1 MAENIGRPDENSF
14 GNQSFSDNLEKLNID
29 SSADNSNS
37 VWGNNQAKK
46 IAEQKSAQD
55 LAKNAEES
63 ALAQSSPDDAR
74 TAEAAEG
81 QNEGSFYRQ
90 KNTKDQKAKFKA
102 SKKYGPL
109 GAILGVLLFMMVAF
123 SGATSLSSFALVANG
138 LQQFNITRY
147 SMNARSS
154 YLLPRMLRGGLN
166 SKITTKGLFGFGKD
180 KFKISA
186 SMSKKLAANGIN
198 YLETT
203 GTDGKP
209 LNVLVYNDGP
219 DGKPMVVSAY
229 KEDAARIPDTIE
241 LTTNKIDADGVST
254 PVTTKIDVDSNNK
267 MGFRQALD
275 VNDNF
280 FKAEE
285 RSTRTLKGHVAGW
298 FDSIAEKVDVMLNNG
313 GRNRQA
319 NTKKDA
325 SDEEITANA
334 EKDGL
339 KEEAEDS
346 KGSIDVDDSDAD
358 AEEPTRVPADE
369 GSSALTKGMDTP
381 QVESAL
387 KTRAKKAAATI
398 GSAAAITAGLGY
410 ACTVLKVINS
420 ISQTVGALMRA
431 KVLNYVTGYTEAVH
445 KTKAGDGSTEL
456 HFYNKGLNTDG
467 PTRDIGGNIIPGKES
482 SSAMKSPA
490 VSQFFSNGQ
499 LKVKSSDPVARKFNT
514 ENAMQQAVFHSDEIQ
529 SSDINQVPQTLGTLL
544 SQAAGSLNTYKGC
557 VALQTTGDLAGI
569 FADVAEIAAAIP
581 SFGISLIIGEMG
593 KMLMKKAVSVAIVAS
608 IGMLVSMI
616 APYVARALARSLVS
630 NMVGEDAG
638 YAINS
643 GFNMYTGMQQRM
655 SSGLPATKKAL
666 IAQYHEQQS
675 VIASESRYDRQTKSP
690 LDPSSPHT
698 FMGSLMNSLIPL
710 ATTMSSPIMTFS
722 KINSAVASS
731 ISRLLPTAAADDI
744 NQIKTSINDNCPSGN
759 AFEEPLA
766 MDAFCNNYITTD
778 YSTMRTPPDEVFD
791 QVGAENFDLD
801 KIDENVNNGN
811 PEIKDNSELAKW
823 TLACAVRESHYG
835 VADSNI
841 SEATSGSAGVGSG
854 LIKSYTGAAIGAVP
868 VVGGIVQTIFNGRE
882 AANIGW
888 TTGEN
893 CVKEKYKYFSRY
905 SEDQRVLEA
914 AGLIEQSA
922 VTAYL
927 DRYFEKNP
935 LDYTDSG
942 IVARYTGM
950 TKDQAEVA
958 LGLLEYNTFLA
969 SYQSK
974 DKGPE
979 KLLQYDNYQ
988 YEATTV
994 IAEIMPNVLVVFT
1007 SNYQNQRQVVA
1018 MA

>member
-14 GNQSFSDNLEKLNID
+14 GNQSFSENLEKSNVD
-29 SSADNSNS
+29 STTDNSDS
-37 VWGNNQAKK
+37 AWGNNQSKK
-46 IAEQKSAQD
+46 IAEQKDAQD
-55 LAKNAEES
+55 LAKSAEES
-63 ALAQSSPDDAR
+63 ALKQPAPDNAR
-74 TAEAAEG
+74 AAEAAGG
-81 QNEGSFYRQ
+81 QTENSFYRQ
-90 KNTKDQKAKFKA
+90 KGGKDQKAKIKA
-102 SKKYGPL
+102 TKKYGPL
-109 GAILGVLLFMMVAF
+109 GAILGMLLFMMAAF
-123 SGATSLSSFALVANG
+123 SGATSLSSFAIVANG
-138 LQQFNITRY
+138 LQQFNITHY
-147 SMNARSS
+147 SMHARSS

-166 SKITTKGLFGFGKD
+166 SKITTKGLFGLGKD

-229 KEDAARIPDTIE
+229 NEDASRIPDTIE
-241 LTTNKIDADGVST
+241 FTTNKIDDNGVST

-275 VNDNF
+275 ANDNF

-298 FDSIAEKVDVMLNNG
+298 FDSISKKVDVMLNNG

-319 NTKKDA
+319 STKKDA
-325 SDEEITANA
+325 SDEEITTNA
-334 EKDGL
+334 ERDGL

-346 KGSIDVDDSDAD
+346 KGSIDVDDSDANAAD
-358 AEEPTRVPADE
+358 PNPVPADE

-381 QVESAL
+381 AVESAL
-387 KTRAKKAAATI
+387 KSRAKKAAATI
-398 GSAAAITAGLGY
+398 GSAAAITAGIGY
-410 ACTVLKVINS
+410 TCTVLKVINT

-431 KVLNYVTGYTEAVH
+431 KILNYVTGYTEAVH

-467 PTRDIGGNIIPGKES
+467 PTRDMGGNIIPGKES
-482 SSAMKSPA
+482 SSAMKSSA
-490 VSQFFSNGQ
+490 INQFFSDGQ

-514 ENAMQQAVFHSDEIQ
+514 ENAMQQAIFHGDEIQ
-529 SSDINQVPQTLGTLL
+529 SNDINQVPQTLGEML

-557 VALQTTGDLAGI
+557 IALQTTGDLLGI
-569 FADVAEIAAAIP
+569 FTDIAEIVAAVP
-581 SFGISLIIGEMG
+581 SFGISVIIGEMG
-593 KMLMKKAVSVAIVAS
+593 KMLMKKAVSVIIVAS
-608 IGMLVSMI
+608 VGMLVSMI
-616 APYVARALARSLVS
+616 APYVARALAKSLVS

-643 GFNMYTGMQQRM
+643 GFNMYTGIQQRM

-690 LDPSSPHT
+690 LDSSSPHT

-710 ATTMSSPIMTFS
+710 ATTMSSPITTFS

-744 NQIKTSINDNCPSGN
+744 NQIKTSINENCPSGN

-778 YSTMRTPPDEVFD
+778 YSTIRTPPDEVFD
-791 QVGAENFDLD
+791 QVGADNFELG

-841 SEATSGSAGVGSG
+841 SETISGSAGVGSG
-854 LIKSYTGAAIGAVP
+854 IIKTYTGAAIGSIP
-868 VVGGIVQTIFNGRE
+868 VVGGVVQTIFNGRE
-882 AANIGW
+882 AADIGW

-905 SEDQRVLEA
+905 SEDQRLLES

-922 VTAYL
+922 VTGYL

-935 LDYTDSG
+935 LDFTDSG

-969 SYQSK
+969 SYHPK
-974 DKGPE
+974 EKGPE
-979 KLLQYDNYQ
+979 KPIQYDNYQ

-994 IAEIMPNVLVVFT
+994 IAEIMPSVLVSFT
-1007 SNYQNQRQVVA
+1007 PNYQNQREVVA
-1018 MA
+1018 VA

>member
-14 GNQSFSDNLEKLNID
+14 GNQSFSENLEKSNVD
-29 SSADNSNS
+29 PTTDNSDS
-37 VWGNNQAKK
+37 AWGNNQAKK
-46 IAEQKSAQD
+46 VAEQKDAQD
-55 LAKNAEES
+55 LAKSAEES
-63 ALAQSSPDDAR
+63 ALNQSAPDDAR
-74 TAEAAEG
+74 AAEAAGG
-81 QNEGSFYRQ
+81 QTENSFYRQ
-90 KNTKDQKAKFKA
+90 KDGKDKKAKIKA
-102 SKKYGPL
+102 TKKYGPL
-109 GAILGVLLFMMVAF
+109 GAILGMLLFMMATF
-123 SGATSLSSFALVANG
+123 SGATSLSSFAIVANG
-138 LQQFNITRY
+138 LQQFNITHY

-166 SKITTKGLFGFGKD
+166 SKITTKGLFGLGKD

-229 KEDAARIPDTIE
+229 NEDASRIPDTIE
-241 LTTNKIDADGVST
+241 FTTNKIDADGVST
-254 PVTTKIDVDSNNK
+254 PVTTKINVDSDNK

-346 KGSIDVDDSDAD
+346 QGSIDVDDSDAD
-358 AEEPTRVPADE
+358 AEEPNRVPADE

-381 QVESAL
+381 AVESAL
-387 KTRAKKAAATI
+387 KSRAKKAAATI
-398 GSAAAITAGLGY
+398 GSASAITTGLGY
-410 ACTVLKVINS
+410 ACTVLKVINT
-420 ISQTVGALMRA
+420 ISQTVGALMRS

-467 PTRDIGGNIIPGKES
+467 PTRDMGGNIIPGKES
-482 SSAMKSPA
+482 SSAMKSSA
-490 VSQFFSNGQ
+490 ISQFFSNGQ

-529 SSDINQVPQTLGTLL
+529 SSDIHQVPQTLGKLL

-557 VALQTTGDLAGI
+557 IALQTTGDLLGI
-569 FADVAEIAAAIP
+569 FADIAEIAAAIP
-581 SFGISLIIGEMG
+581 SAGISIIIGEMG
-593 KMLMKKAVSVAIVAS
+593 KMLMKKALTVAIVAS
-608 IGMLVSMI
+608 VGVLVSMI
-616 APYVARALARSLVS
+616 APYVARALAKSLVS

-643 GFNMYTGMQQRM
+643 GFNMYTGIQQRM

-710 ATTMSSPIMTFS
+710 ATTMSSPITTFS
-722 KINSAVASS
+722 KINSTVASS

-791 QVGAENFDLD
+791 QVGAENFELD

-835 VADSNI
+835 VADGNI
-841 SEATSGSAGVGSG
+841 SEAMSGSAGVGSG
-854 LIKSYTGAAIGAVP
+854 IIKSYTGAAIGAIP
-868 VVGGIVQTIFNGRE
+868 VLGGIAQTIYNGKE
-882 AANIGW
+882 ASNIGW

-922 VTAYL
+922 VTSFL

-935 LDYTDSG
+935 LDFTDSG

-969 SYQSK
+969 SYQPK
-974 DKGPE
+974 EKGPE
-979 KLLQYDNYQ
+979 KPMQYDNYQ
-988 YEATTV
+988 YESTTV
-994 IAEIMPNVLVVFT
+994 IAEIMPSALVFFA
-1007 SNYQNQRQVVA
+1007 SNYQTQRQAVA
-1018 MA
+1018 VA